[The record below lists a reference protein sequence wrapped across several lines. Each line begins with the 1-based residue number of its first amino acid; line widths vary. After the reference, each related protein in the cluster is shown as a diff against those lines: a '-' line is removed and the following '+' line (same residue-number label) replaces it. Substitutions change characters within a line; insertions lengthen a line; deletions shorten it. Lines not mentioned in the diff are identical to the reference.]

1 MRKLQLNDL
10 TIPIVKESCD
20 VVCMDDD
27 LVLVD
32 DLNKLSD
39 LMGPHKMQCFVLR
52 VAPVTQ

>member
-32 DLNKLSD
+32 DLNKL
-39 LMGPHKMQCFVLR
+39 
-52 VAPVTQ
+52 